1 MTLNDLP
8 TRTDRNMLNIQ
19 LVKLLLAVTLKQSWQ
34 AECKQLSSFGLFSFE
49 EQLVRQ
55 KMQTVARPVVGV
67 R

>member
-1 MTLNDLP
+1 
-8 TRTDRNMLNIQ
+8 
-19 LVKLLLAVTLKQSWQ
+19 LKQLSQ
-34 AECKQLSSFGLFSFE
+34 AEWRQLSSFGFLSLD